1 MLIVI
6 GLGIN
11 MEPTTSSASRI
22 VTLLLKVLNFV
33 LLLISL
39 IVLAT
44 NTATVYTE
52 VQTLKIRF
60 NDVYAYRYMFATNVI
75 GFAYTLLQ
83 IAFSI
88 FHIIMGKSLISG
100 DGGVLLDFYGDKVL
114 SYLLATGAAAGF
126 GVTKDLKAAF
136 DAFGL
141 AVDKS
146 FYEKA
151 YASASL
157 LLLAFV
163 STAILSVISSYA
175 LPKKV

>member
-1 MLIVI
+1 MA
-6 GLGIN
+6 
-11 MEPTTSSASRI
+11 PPTSSASRI
-22 VTLLLKVLNFV
+22 VTLLLKVFNFV

-39 IVLAT
+39 IVLTT
-44 NTATVYTE
+44 NTATAYTE
-52 VQTLKIRF
+52 VLTFKVRF
-60 NDVYAYRYMFATNVI
+60 NDIYAYRYMLATNVI

-88 FHIIMGKSLISG
+88 FHIIMGNHLISG
-100 DGGVLLDFYGDKVL
+100 DGGALLDFYGDKVI

-126 GVTKDLKAAF
+126 GVTVDLKET
-136 DAFGL
+136 FGL
-141 AVDKS
+141 FIDRS

-163 STAILSVISSYA
+163 CTAILSVISSYA
-175 LPKKV
+175 VPKKV